1 MNLEQI
7 AATLGAEEKARLMR
21 EEKEKRRQEK
31 EELRKRKKILEAKEN
46 LCLRFRKHDNLFG
59 CVCDGRCP
67 LAQIKVS
74 GSGGYECAE
83 IHDRDF
89 TTDYLYD
96 AITTDGWTP
105 PDDWKRPEHR
115 EICRSFYS
123 NMKNK
128 EETK

>member
-7 AATLGAEEKARLMR
+7 ASALGAEEKARRMH
-21 EEKEKRRQEK
+21 EEEEKRRQEK
-31 EELRKRKKILEAKEN
+31 EERRKREKILEAKEN
-46 LCLRFRKHDNLFG
+46 LCMRFRKHDNLFG

-74 GSGGYECAE
+74 GGGGYECAE
-83 IHDRDF
+83 IHDHAF

-105 PDDWKRPEHR
+105 PDDWKYPEHR
-115 EICRSFYS
+115 EICRSFYA

-128 EETK
+128 EAAK

>member
-7 AATLGAEEKARLMR
+7 ASAWGAKEKTRRIR
-21 EEKEKRRQEK
+21 EEQEARRWEKEQARKRR
-31 EELRKRKKILEAKEN
+31 KILEAKEN
-46 LCLRFRKHDNLFG
+46 LCIRFRRHDNLFG
-59 CVCDGRCP
+59 SVCDGRCP

-74 GSGGYECAE
+74 GHGGYECAE

-89 TTDYLYD
+89 TTDFLYQ

-105 PDDWKRPEHR
+105 PDDWKYPEHR
-115 EICRSFYS
+115 EICRSFYA

-128 EETK
+128 KATK